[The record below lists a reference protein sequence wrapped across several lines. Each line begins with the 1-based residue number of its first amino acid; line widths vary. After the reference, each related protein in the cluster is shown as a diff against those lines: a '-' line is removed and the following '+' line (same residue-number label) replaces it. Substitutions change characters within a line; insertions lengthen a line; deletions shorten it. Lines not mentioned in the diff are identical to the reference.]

1 LPVDSDYYDDL
12 AIIAGLGAK
21 SLLRDNVLRKD
32 KYAAIDFNQ
41 PQEKEFKLVN
51 SLSYSPSF
59 DSSKAQAG
67 EEAINEYYFRKIKDE
82 LVKLAGENEIAI
94 ERQLDV
100 NFSKFYRA
108 LGRINDELFTDLI
121 EQSLTKPED
130 KTVKTPVQKKQEQIK
145 IQQERLKKRNL
156 LLKLKWEEIERAQRV
171 QERAI
176 AKLEKM
182 KDELEQEK
190 LKAKSKRVKK
200 TMLKSKS
207 KVVKINFDDKK

>member
-1 LPVDSDYYDDL
+1 LT
-12 AIIAGLGAK
+12 
-21 SLLRDNVLRKD
+21 
-32 KYAAIDFNQ
+32 
-41 PQEKEFKLVN
+41 
-51 SLSYSPSF
+51 YSPSF